1 MRRGEP
7 HGSGHW
13 LAQRITA
20 VALIPLGVWFIFSL
34 STRADLGRSA
44 WLEFVA
50 IPWHAAAVV
59 LFLLVLLYHSYLGV
73 QVVIEDYVQE
83 RWRERTL
90 QALSGLIHASAAVLG
105 ALAVAKIALGSG
117 A

>member
-1 MRRGEP
+1 VSRGAP

-13 LAQRITA
+13 IAQRITA
-20 VALIPLGVWFIFSL
+20 VALVPLGLWFIFSL

-50 IPWHAAAVV
+50 EPWRAVLSV
-59 LFLLVLLYHSYLGV
+59 LLLLVLLYHSYLGV

-90 QALSGLIHASAAVLG
+90 QALSGLIHASAALLG
-105 ALAVAKIALGSG
+105 VLAVAKIALGSG
-117 A
+117 P